1 MIFLR
6 SRGCMCRSCLD
17 TKLGSNFWT
26 FSQQISSSPL
36 PSGPTPRR
44 LSVSTSIGGE
54 TGLLSC
60 VLPEEMLVQILAD
73 RIQVRPHPCMELQGS
88 HTFPR
93 PCRDW
98 ALVAHSSLEP
108 RALERKDGF
117 PHPHQSFTCPFDRAV
132 SPWPWLS
139 LLPEGTH
146 FKGPVIRRVTP
157 QPSVVFV
164 KL

>member
-1 MIFLR
+1 MIWLSWR
-6 SRGCMCRSCLD
+6 HMACRCRSCWD
-17 TKLGSNFWT
+17 TELGSNFWT

-60 VLPEEMLVQILAD
+60 VLPEEMLVQILAE
-73 RIQVRPHPCMELQGS
+73 RLQVRPHSCMELQSS

-93 PCRDW
+93 LCRDW
-98 ALVAHSSLEP
+98 ALIAHSSLEP

-117 PHPHQSFTCPFDRAV
+117 PHPHQSFTCPFDSHCQSAARSHSLSRTSDQK
-132 SPWPWLS
+132 SPHHS
-139 LLPEGTH
+139 
-146 FKGPVIRRVTP
+146 P
-157 QPSVVFV
+157 QWCF
-164 KL
+164 